1 MESIWSE
8 NSKIPKFDALDG
20 DISVDVLI
28 VGGGLSGVLCAKSL
42 HNAGVNYALI
52 EADRICGGVTKNT
65 TAKITI
71 QHGLLCYELI
81 KKFGVEKARLYFQA
95 QNDALGKYKEM
106 CRDIDCDF
114 ENQPSFVYSTNNLRA
129 IEEETR
135 AFEKIGIRAYF
146 EKHINLPVDTVG
158 AVRIDNQAQFD
169 PLKFV
174 SHICRDLNI
183 YEHTKALE
191 FSPDG
196 VLTNRGKIRAK
207 KIIMATHFPIIN
219 KHGLYFVK
227 MYQHRS
233 YVLALSGAEKV
244 GGMYVD
250 ADKSGLSF
258 RSYGEYLLLGGGSHR
273 TGKQGGGYNE
283 LEDFA
288 KKHYPNAKITNRWA
302 TQDCMT
308 LDGVP
313 YIGQYSLG
321 ADNLYVATG
330 FNKWG
335 MTNSMLSAMM
345 LTDMVL
351 ERENKYTE
359 VFSPSR
365 SMLRTQLFCN
375 LGESLLGWVTPTS
388 PRCPHLGCVLKY
400 NRAEHTWDCP
410 CHGSRFTQDGQL
422 IDNPATDDKVM
433 K

>member
-8 NSKIPKFDALDG
+8 KSKMPRFDALDG
-20 DISVDVLI
+20 DVSVDVLI
-28 VGGGLSGVLCAKSL
+28 VGGGITGVLCAKML
-42 HNAGVNYALI
+42 DEAGFDYALI

-65 TAKITI
+65 TSKITI

-81 KKFGVEKARLYFQA
+81 KKFGIDKARLYFEA
-95 QNDALGKYKEM
+95 QNDALAKYKEM
-106 CRDIDCDF
+106 CREIDCDF
-114 ENQPSFVYSTNNLRA
+114 EQQSSFVYSTNNSRV
-129 IEEETR
+129 IEDEVR

-146 EKHINLPVDTVG
+146 EKQVELPVENMG

-174 SHICRDLNI
+174 AHICRGLKI
-183 YEHTKALE
+183 FERTKALE
-191 FSPDG
+191 FSPGG
-196 VLTNRGKIRAK
+196 VLTNMGKIRAK

-233 YVLALSGAEKV
+233 YVLCLSGAETV

-250 ADKSGLSF
+250 ADKKGLSF

-283 LEDFA
+283 LELFA
-288 KKHYPNAKITNRWA
+288 KKHYPDAKITHKWA

-313 YIGQYSLG
+313 YIGQYSVG
-321 ADNLYVATG
+321 TTDLYVATG

-335 MTNSMLSAMM
+335 MTNAMLSAMM
-345 LTDMVL
+345 LRDMVT
-351 ERENKYTE
+351 ERENKYAE

-375 LGESLLGWVTPTS
+375 LGEAVIGWVTPTA

>member
-8 NSKIPKFDALDG
+8 NSKIPKFNALDG

-28 VGGGLSGVLCAKSL
+28 VGGGITGVLCARCL
-42 HNAGVNYALI
+42 QDAGVDYALI

-81 KKFGVEKARLYFQA
+81 KKLGVDKARLYFEA
-95 QNDALGKYKEM
+95 QNDALAKYKEM
-106 CRDIDCDF
+106 CREIDCDF
-114 ENQPSFVYSTNNLRA
+114 EDQSSFVYSTSSQRA
-129 IEEETR
+129 IEDEAR
-135 AFEKIGIRAYF
+135 AFQKIGIRAYY
-146 EKHINLPVDTVG
+146 EKHIDLPVDTVG
-158 AVRIDNQAQFD
+158 AVRIDDQAQFD

-174 SHICRDLNI
+174 SHICSDLNI

-191 FSPDG
+191 FLPDG
-196 VLTNRGKIRAK
+196 VLTSRGKIKAK

-233 YVLALSGAEKV
+233 YVLALSGAERV
-244 GGMYVD
+244 DGMYVD
-250 ADKSGLSF
+250 ADTKGLSF
-258 RSYGEYLLLGGGSHR
+258 RGYGEHLLLGGGSHR
-273 TGKQGGGYNE
+273 TGKQGGSYNE
-283 LEDFA
+283 LELFA
-288 KKHYPNAKITNRWA
+288 KKHYPNAKITHRCA

-321 ADNLYVATG
+321 TENLYVATG

-351 ERENKYTE
+351 ERENKYAE

-365 SMLRTQLFCN
+365 SMLRTQLLCN
-375 LGESLLGWVTPTS
+375 LGESLLGWVTPTA

-410 CHGSRFTQDGQL
+410 CHGSRFTEDGQL

>member
-8 NSKIPKFDALDG
+8 NSKMPTFDPLDG

-28 VGGGLSGVLCAKSL
+28 VGGGITGVLCARCL
-42 HNAGVNYALI
+42 QDAGVDCALI

-65 TAKITI
+65 TAKITV
-71 QHGLLCYELI
+71 QHGLLCNELI
-81 KKFGVEKARLYFQA
+81 KRFGVNKARLYFEA
-95 QNDALGKYKEM
+95 QNDALGKYKDM
-106 CRDIDCDF
+106 CRHIDCDF
-114 ENQPSFVYSTNNLRA
+114 EEQASFVYSTNKLRE
-129 IEEETR
+129 IENEIR
-135 AFEKIGIRAYF
+135 AFEKIGVKAHF
-146 EKHINLPVDTVG
+146 EKNIPLPLETVG
-158 AVRIDNQAQFD
+158 AVRIDNQAQFN
-169 PLKFV
+169 PLKFL

-183 YEHTKALE
+183 YEQTKALE

-196 VLTNRGKIRAK
+196 VLTNRGKIKAK
-207 KIIMATHFPIIN
+207 KIIVATHFPIIN

-233 YVLALSGAEKV
+233 YVLSLSGAERV
-244 GGMYVD
+244 DGMYVD
-250 ADKSGLSF
+250 ADTKGLSF
-258 RSYGEYLLLGGGSHR
+258 RNYGDYLLLGGGGHR

-283 LEDFA
+283 LKLFV
-288 KKHYPNAKITNRWA
+288 KKHYPNAKITHRWA

-313 YIGQYSLG
+313 YIGRYFCG

-335 MTNSMLSAMM
+335 MTSAMLSAMM
-345 LTDMVL
+345 LTDMVMG
-351 ERENKYTE
+351 RENKYAE

-365 SMLRTQLFCN
+365 SMLRTQLICN
-375 LGESLLGWVTPTS
+375 LGESLLGWVTPTT
-388 PRCPHLGCVLKY
+388 PRCPHMGCVLKY

-422 IDNPATDDKVM
+422 IDNPATNDKKM